1 MPTENSEVTQYLRI
15 LDTTLRD
22 GDQAAGFAFSPEQK
36 IRLAALIDGCG
47 VDCIEAG
54 FPCSSPAEYS
64 VCKDI
69 VQADL
74 RADIA
79 VMSRCLKDDIVKS
92 AEVFS
97 EINNARRAVMHLTI
111 PVSDIQMRVK
121 LHKTGAEILHVLD
134 ESVRLAGKLIGKVE
148 IGFEDATRADR
159 GFLSACCRTAA
170 AAGAFA
176 VNIAD
181 TTGSILPEELPELI
195 RFLIREIPSFSD
207 RRVLLSVH
215 CHNDCGLALAN
226 TLAAVKAGAM
236 QAEVTAAGLGE
247 RCGNTPLEELAYVL
261 STHGDFYQVMTGLR
275 KEHFAELYRTLFAY
289 CGTDFSPLKPV
300 TGWNSDSHASG
311 LHQQGIRADPS
322 SYIANPVESYGM
334 VHRRYVLNSHSG
346 KNGLLAVINNLTNGA
361 VALSEK
367 DAELLL
373 TEIKSLP
380 ENEVGVTAL
389 CDLLYKHKFIS
400 RKPLTEG
407 SVKTAYENGV
417 YQVEVSSNQCRA
429 EGTGDTL
436 ESALMVAVNTLFSLD
451 VRFVTVSLSMYW
463 ADGIENG
470 RTRVYAEL
478 YSGKSKKTYAVSACG
493 KNKETA
499 LFCCLLDVVNA
510 EQLFCSILQNQ

>member
-1 MPTENSEVTQYLRI
+1 MTQHLRI

-36 IRLAALIDGCG
+36 IRLASLIDGCG
-47 VDCIEAG
+47 ADCIEAG

-64 VCKDI
+64 VCRDI
-69 VQADL
+69 VREDL
-74 RADIA
+74 HADIS
-79 VMSRCLKDDIVKS
+79 VMSRCLNDDIVKS

-97 EINNARRAVMHLTI
+97 EINNALRAVMHLTI

-121 LHKTGAEILHVLD
+121 LHKTGDEILYIID
-134 ESVRLAGKLIGKVE
+134 ESVRLAGKFVGKVE

-159 GFLSACCRTAA
+159 RFLSACCRAA
-170 AAGAFA
+170 VEAGAFA

-181 TTGSILPEELPELI
+181 TTGSILPEELSELI
-195 RFLIREIPSFSD
+195 RFLVREIPAFSD
-207 RRVLLSVH
+207 GSVLLSVH

-226 TLAAVKAGAM
+226 TLAAVRAGAA

-247 RCGNTPLEELAYVL
+247 RCGNTPLEELMYVL
-261 STHGDFYQVMTGLR
+261 SSHGDFYPVLTGLR
-275 KEHFAELYRTLFAY
+275 KEHFAELYRTLFSY

-300 TGWNSDSHASG
+300 TGWNTDSHASG

-322 SYIANPVESYGM
+322 SYIVNPVESYGM

-346 KNGLLAVINNLTNGA
+346 KNGLLAAVNNLTGGM
-361 VALSEK
+361 VGLSEK

-373 TEIKSLP
+373 AEIKALP

-400 RKPLTEG
+400 GKPLTEG

-417 YQVEVSSNQCRA
+417 YRAEVSSNQCSA
-429 EGTGDTL
+429 EGAGDTL
-436 ESALMVAVNTLFSLD
+436 ESALMQAVNTLFSLD
-451 VRFVTVSLSMYW
+451 VRLVTVSLSRY
-463 ADGIENG
+463 AAAGVEDA

-478 YSGKSKKTYAVSACG
+478 YSEKSRKSYAVSACR

-499 LFCCLLDVVNA
+499 LFCCMLDVVNA
-510 EQLFCSILQNQ
+510 EQLFCNDRQNQEHAD